1 LFSFSSLPAFPYGEY
16 TAFAED
22 NNALALQ
29 KMKVCSMPKVA
40 FKDDDLTV
48 DAEQGASL
56 RDLAQAEDAS
66 ILWLRTGPLCLLG
79 VYSFSKIVYTISIYK
94 SYIVYI

>member
-66 ILWLRTGPLCLLG
+66 IPFGCEQGLFVFRDNKMFATE
-79 VYSFSKIVYTISIYK
+79 
-94 SYIVYI
+94 